1 MITVLRSTRTAIY
14 PERRTNP
21 GGEMLTPADI
31 DQFKRQ
37 LEAQRQELQ
46 RRITSLERE
55 LAAPEQYDEALDR
68 GDDAL
73 LLRAHDDIWDELAFA
88 RAELAQ
94 VEKALARIAAGTY
107 GTSEVSGKPIPRER
121 LVAEPTASTLV
132 DETPPK

>member
-1 MITVLRSTRTAIY
+1 
-14 PERRTNP
+14 
-21 GGEMLTPADI
+21 MLTPADI

-121 LVAEPTASTLV
+121 LVAEPTATTLV